1 MLHID
6 CSGRKLS
13 EYGYGENGWEEAS
26 KAQNAKAMAKFA
38 AAMMRGLNEMDYEK
52 FNLQKRP
59 EFQLRYEKKVA
70 RGDKCLQDWDFNGE
84 GDRGGGRRSEAP
96 LRHLGGHRQCCRK
109 DGLHWGGGDN
119 IILPS
124 IWDISRLKHPFY
136 ALVYAAKGPFVL

>member
-1 MLHID
+1 MHID

-38 AAMMRGLNEMDYEK
+38 AAMMRGLNEMDYKK

-59 EFQLRYEKKVA
+59 EFQLRYEKKAA

-119 IILPS
+119 IMMCDKADTMTNLQ
-124 IWDISRLKHPFY
+124 ISKFKIERKFPL
-136 ALVYAAKGPFVL
+136 

>member
-59 EFQLRYEKKVA
+59 EFQLRYEKKGARVINASRIGISTGKVIAGVVGAQKPLYDIWGDTVNVA
-70 RGDKCLQDWDFNGE
+70 ARMDYTGE
-84 GDRGGGRRSEAP
+84 EVT
-96 LRHLGGHRQCCRK
+96 
-109 DGLHWGGGDN
+109 
-119 IILPS
+119 
-124 IWDISRLKHPFY
+124 IS
-136 ALVYAAKGPFVL
+136 